1 MEPTTTTRGPDPS
14 YMCRIA
20 LRVRIPGRPPY
31 DATSSSSGFMTAVEI
46 ADIQPSR
53 PVAAQVD
60 STDRQSVWIDFNQSI
75 TWRDNSVC
83 RPIQTDPLPSR
94 PVRGPAA
101 VRRAGCGRVGLP
113 TRAPSRPPRR
123 RRRVFAAAVGALPTP
138 CPRRCAAR
146 RQRVLDICR
155 SALAGPDGPLVAVIS
170 VWAASPAL
178 PPPCDRPALSR
189 CRHHRPPPSFAR

>member
-75 TWRDNSVC
+75 TWRDTSVC

-94 PVRGPAA
+94 PVRGSAA

-113 TRAPSRPPRR
+113 TRAPSLSACATPS
-123 RRRVFAAAVGALPTP
+123 RVRCGCWQPQPTP
-138 CPRRCAAR
+138 CPLWCAAR
-146 RQRVLDICR
+146 RQRVLDNLPVGAGGPRR
-155 SALAGPDGPLVAVIS
+155 SAGRG
-170 VWAASPAL
+170 
-178 PPPCDRPALSR
+178 
-189 CRHHRPPPSFAR
+189 